1 MEITRAAAVVD
12 THTGG
17 EPTRIIIGGGPVLK
31 GATMG
36 EKWLDFSRNHDDFR
50 RFVMCEPHGHY
61 DMFGALLVPPCDP
74 EAHYGVLFMDTGGS
88 LSMCGHGSIGIG
100 RTLVDL
106 GMVAKTEPETE
117 VVLDSPAGLVRLKVR
132 VQNGQVEDVL
142 LSNVPA
148 YLAEKDVEVEVPS
161 LGRKIHL
168 DIGFGGNFFAI
179 VPAGQL
185 DLKIAPEETSRMVA
199 LGLEIREVVNRK
211 VKLQHPVESGI
222 DSVELTEF
230 SLERE
235 GQPTKNC
242 VVFGEGSVDRSPC
255 GTGTCAKLAI
265 LAARGKLKPG
275 EEFLHE
281 SITGSVFKAYYEP
294 GPRVESYDTVLP
306 YVRSRSYV
314 TGFNFLLGQPEDK
327 VGRGFLLKR

>member
-1 MEITRAAAVVD
+1 MEVTRAAAVVD

-17 EPTRIIIGGGPVLK
+17 EPTRIIIGGGPLLK
-31 GATMG
+31 GNTMG

-50 RFVMCEPHGHY
+50 QFVMCEPHGHY

-106 GMVAKTEPETE
+106 GMVPKTEPETE
-117 VVLDSPAGLVRLKVR
+117 VILDSPAGLVRLKVQ
-132 VQNGQVEDVL
+132 VNDGQVGDVL

-148 YLAEKDVEVEVPS
+148 YLAGKDVEVEVPS
-161 LGRKIHL
+161 LGKKIRL

-185 DLKIAPEETSRMVA
+185 GLELRPEEASKLVT
-199 LGLEIREVVNRK
+199 LGLEIRDVVNSKIK
-211 VKLQHPVESGI
+211 VCHPVETGI
-222 DSVELTEF
+222 DTVELTEF

-235 GQPTKNC
+235 GLPTKNC
-242 VVFGEGSVDRSPC
+242 VVFGQGSVDRSPC

-265 LAARGKLKPG
+265 LAAKGKLKPG

-281 SITGSVFKAYYEP
+281 GITGSIFKAYYEP
-294 GPRVESYDTVLP
+294 GPKVGSYDTVLP
-306 YVRSRSYV
+306 YVKSRSYV
-314 TGFNFLLGQPEDK
+314 TGFNFLLGQPEDQ